1 MESRDSSD
9 CTRNIHRPFTPEKD
23 VTKKKPPWERL
34 PKATDSKVHGCLDT
48 DFGEVLFHYVI
59 FTTKK
64 MSIFRVRFTAF
75 ANSEETAFAS
85 PSFSRLLNTRQDN
98 FQKLQTFW
106 EISPKQI
113 EENWMENQT
122 IAGEGVPSWSLRLIT
137 KIILLNIYES
147 KR

>member
-9 CTRNIHRPFTPEKD
+9 CTRNIHRSFTPEKD

-98 FQKLQTFW
+98 FQKLRNFERFHQ
-106 EISPKQI
+106 SKLKKI
-113 EENWMENQT
+113 EWKT
-122 IAGEGVPSWSLRLIT
+122 KLSLARASLR
-137 KIILLNIYES
+137 EA
-147 KR
+147 